1 MEFRVLGP
9 LEAAGS
15 DGPVQVRGRKER
27 AVLAYLL
34 VHAGRAVPA
43 EELVTAVWGD
53 DAPPSA
59 GKSLQVRLSGL
70 RNDLGGDLV
79 RREGSGYRLSAGPE
93 ALDARVFERLVD
105 EAASQ
110 PPRAAVTTYD
120 RALAL
125 VRGRPY
131 ADVAELDFVQ
141 GETRRLE
148 ELRLR
153 ALAGRLDAL
162 VDLGRD
168 AEALPQLDR
177 LAGEEPLHE
186 GIAALHMLALYRAG
200 RQVEAL
206 EAYRALA
213 RRLSELGLEP
223 GEEVRELER
232 RILQQD
238 PELTVLEGAPGG
250 GTNLGVRLTS
260 FVDRVEERAAVVLRL
275 AEHRLVT
282 VCGPGGV
289 GKSSIAHAA
298 AEAVAGDF
306 PDGVWGVTVSGL
318 PDAAELPGEI
328 AGALGVAGA
337 GLDQSGSGDALDVA
351 GEHLAGRRAL
361 LLLDGCE
368 RFATASAA
376 AARRLMRAA
385 PELRILATS
394 RQPLGATGEAIVEVA
409 PLATPAPGAS
419 VEELAPPARPASG
432 RPGRGVGGGRAAG
445 PAGAGRL
452 GGGAGAP
459 ARRAAFR
466 GARPGRA
473 AGVPPRRAP
482 RAGGGRD
489 LPAPRR
495 AAAGPRAR
503 GRA

>member
-9 LEAAGS
+9 LEAAGA

-79 RREGSGYRLSAGPE
+79 RREGSGYRLSAEPE

-105 EAASQ
+105 EATSQ

-177 LAGEEPLHE
+177 LVEEEPLHE
-186 GIAALHMLALYRAG
+186 GLAALHMLALYRAG

-206 EAYRALA
+206 DAYRAIA
-213 RRLSELGLEP
+213 KRLSELGLEP
-223 GEEVRELER
+223 GEELRELER

-238 PELTVLEGAPGG
+238 PDLSVGEDAGA
-250 GTNLGVRLTS
+250 GTNMGQRLTS
-260 FVDRVEERAAVVLRL
+260 FVGRVEERSAIVLRL

-282 VCGPGGV
+282 VVGAGGV
-289 GKSSIAHAA
+289 GKTSVVHAA
-298 AEAVAGDF
+298 AQAVMAEF
-306 PDGVWGVTVSGL
+306 PDGVWALTVSQL
-318 PDAAELPGEI
+318 SDAGELPGEI

-337 GLDQSGSGDALDVA
+337 GLDQSGTGDALDLA
-351 GEHLAGRRAL
+351 GE
-361 LLLDGCE
+361 
-368 RFATASAA
+368 
-376 AARRLMRAA
+376 
-385 PELRILATS
+385 
-394 RQPLGATGEAIVEVA
+394 
-409 PLATPAPGAS
+409 
-419 VEELAPPARPASG
+419 
-432 RPGRGVGGGRAAG
+432 
-445 PAGAGRL
+445 
-452 GGGAGAP
+452 
-459 ARRAAFR
+459 
-466 GARPGRA
+466 
-473 AGVPPRRAP
+473 
-482 RAGGGRD
+482 
-489 LPAPRR
+489 
-495 AAAGPRAR
+495 
-503 GRA
+503 